1 LKPMARAFFGSGIA
15 FSHDQ
20 TVVAPAGGTAKNMGA
35 HRRNGN
41 VGGFLA
47 GGSRERSRRTVDV
60 LWIPN
65 QVPDG
70 KR

>member
-1 LKPMARAFFGSGIA
+1 
-15 FSHDQ
+15 
-20 TVVAPAGGTAKNMGA
+20 MGA

-41 VGGFLA
+41 IGGFLA
-47 GGSRERSRRTVDV
+47 GGSRERGRRIVDV